1 MAMIKGHFYRRLA
14 ANTVLCCLW
23 AGSLLVASEAQGRS
37 IRWLPSYGTP
47 RAVANDGTVVTSSGL
62 VLPDGTYVQLRD
74 ALWGGTYTL
83 YDISADGRTVVGY
96 RYHDYRTYWP
106 VIWRYPGRVE
116 RLLPWAE
123 QGIAT
128 GVSADGSTV
137 AGYIFEQAGPGH
149 AFQWRNGKGS
159 LFTAS
164 SPQATI
170 PWAVSADGSVIVGYL
185 SSYIGY
191 SPFVWEK
198 GITRELPTWGGR
210 FNKAYSVS
218 GDGSVVVGF
227 ATTTSVGTWEYY
239 DYWRA
244 AVWVHGRLL
253 DIGSLGRQESEALD
267 VSGDGRIVV
276 GSAWDRYYYQERGH
290 GWRYYKT
297 NYIAFVWTPDSG
309 IRPLQE
315 VFGDLLASGTL
326 LLTADAI
333 SPNGRYILGIGYD
346 ASSQRSSP
354 FLIDTW

>member
-1 MAMIKGHFYRRLA
+1 MIKSNFWWRFA
-14 ANTVLCCLW
+14 ANTFLGCLCVGW
-23 AGSLLVASEAQGRS
+23 ILVASNAEGRS
-37 IRWLPSYGTP
+37 IRWLPFYGRP
-47 RAVANDGTVVTSSGL
+47 QAVANDGTVVTPSGV
-62 VLPDGTYVQLRD
+62 VLPDGRYLEPQIDPQGWAV
-74 ALWGGTYTL
+74 L
-83 YDISADGRTVVGY
+83 YDVSADGSIVVGAVGSG
-96 RYHDYRTYWP
+96 RSGSP
-106 VIWRYPGRVE
+106 VIWRIPGGIE
-116 RLLPWAE
+116 RLSPWS
-123 QGIAT
+123 QGGHSI
-128 GVSADGSTV
+128 GISADGSTV
-137 AGYIFEQAGPGH
+137 AGYIFEQSGHRH
-149 AFQWRNGKGS
+149 AFQWRNGRGS

-227 ATTTSVGTWEYY
+227 ATTTWVGTWGYY

-290 GWRYYKT
+290 RWRYYKM

-315 VFGDLLASGTL
+315 VFGDLLANGSL

-333 SPNGRYILGIGYD
+333 SPNGRYILGTGYD